1 MSRSVLVTGGN
12 RGIGLASA
20 RALAAEGNKV
30 AITYRTGEPPA
41 GFYAVRCDVT
51 DTAQLKAAV
60 EEVTVQQGAVEIL
73 VSNAGITRDQLLIGM
88 PEEDFRAVMTTN
100 FEAAVALTRQV
111 LPAMIKARWGR
122 LIYMSSIN
130 SMSGAPGQTNYASA
144 KAALIGFARSLAI
157 EVGRRNITANVVAP
171 GMIETDMVEH
181 VTDVRRQ
188 AALARTALARTGT
201 PEEVAAAV
209 RFLAADDASYV
220 TAGVIPVTGGL
231 GAGH

>member
-12 RGIGLASA
+12 RGIGLATA
-20 RALAAEGNKV
+20 RALAAEGHKV
-30 AITYRTGEPPA
+30 AITYRNGEPPP
-41 GFYAVRCDVT
+41 GFFAVRCDVT
-51 DTAQLKAAV
+51 DGEQIRAAV
-60 EEVTVQQGAVEIL
+60 EEVAIQQGPVEIL

-88 PEEDFRAVMTTN
+88 PEDDFRSVMETN
-100 FEAAVALTRQV
+100 FEAAVAITRAV
-111 LPAMIKARWGR
+111 VPAMIKARWGR

-157 EVGRRNITANVVAP
+157 ELGRRNVTVNVVAP

-181 VTDVRRQ
+181 VTDARRQ

-209 RFLAADDASYV
+209 RFLAGEDASYV

>member
-1 MSRSVLVTGGN
+1 
-12 RGIGLASA
+12 
-20 RALAAEGNKV
+20 
-30 AITYRTGEPPA
+30 
-41 GFYAVRCDVT
+41 
-51 DTAQLKAAV
+51 
-60 EEVTVQQGAVEIL
+60 
-73 VSNAGITRDQLLIGM
+73 
-88 PEEDFRAVMTTN
+88 
-100 FEAAVALTRQV
+100 
-111 LPAMIKARWGR
+111 
-122 LIYMSSIN
+122 MSSIN

-157 EVGRRNITANVVAP
+157 ELGKRNVTVNVVAP

-181 VTDVRRQ
+181 VTDARRE

-209 RFLAADDASYV
+209 RFLAGEDASYV

>member
-12 RGIGLASA
+12 RGIGLATA
-20 RALAAEGNKV
+20 RALAAEGHKV
-30 AITYRTGEPPA
+30 AITYRNGEPPP
-41 GFYAVRCDVT
+41 GFFAVRCDVT
-51 DTAQLKAAV
+51 EPAQIKAAV
-60 EEVTVQQGAVEIL
+60 EAVSVQQGDIEIL

-88 PEEDFRAVMTTN
+88 PEDDFRAVMETN
-100 FEAAVALTRQV
+100 FQGAVSVTRAV
-111 LPAMIKARWGR
+111 VPAMIKARWGR

-130 SMSGAPGQTNYASA
+130 SMSGAPGQTNYASS

-157 EVGRRNITANVVAP
+157 ELGRRNITVNVVAP
-171 GMIETDMVEH
+171 GMIETDMVED
-181 VTDVRRQ
+181 VTDARRK

-201 PEEVAAAV
+201 PEEVAAAA
-209 RFLAADDASYV
+209 RFLAGEDASYV

>member
-12 RGIGLASA
+12 RGIGLATA
-20 RALAAEGNKV
+20 RALAADGHKV
-30 AITYRTGEPPA
+30 AITYRNGEPPP
-41 GFYAVRCDVT
+41 GFFAVRCDVT
-51 DTAQLKAAV
+51 DSAQVEAAV
-60 EEVTVQQGAVEIL
+60 QEVSIQQGAVEIL

-88 PEEDFRAVMTTN
+88 PEDDFRAVMETN
-100 FEAAVALTRQV
+100 FQGAVSVTRAV
-111 LPAMIKARWGR
+111 IPAMIKARWGR

-130 SMSGAPGQTNYASA
+130 SMSGAPGQTNYASS

-157 EVGRRNITANVVAP
+157 ELGRRNITVNVVAP
-171 GMIETDMVEH
+171 GMIETDMVEN
-181 VTDVRRQ
+181 VTDARRQ

-201 PEEVAAAV
+201 PEEVAAAA
-209 RFLAADDASYV
+209 RFLAGDDASYV

>member
-12 RGIGLASA
+12 RGIGLATA
-20 RALAAEGNKV
+20 RALAAEGHKV
-30 AITYRTGEPPA
+30 AITYRNGEPPP
-41 GFYAVRCDVT
+41 GFFAVRCDVT
-51 DTAQLKAAV
+51 DGEQIRAAV
-60 EEVTVQQGAVEIL
+60 EEVTIQQGPVEIL

-88 PEEDFRAVMTTN
+88 PEDDFRSVMETN
-100 FEAAVALTRQV
+100 FEAAVAITRAV
-111 LPAMIKARWGR
+111 VPAMIKARWGR

-157 EVGRRNITANVVAP
+157 ELGRRNVTVNVVAP

-181 VTDVRRQ
+181 VTDARRR

-209 RFLAADDASYV
+209 RFLAGEDASYV

>member
-1 MSRSVLVTGGN
+1 MTRSVLVTGGN
-12 RGIGLASA
+12 RGIGLATA

-30 AITYRTGEPPA
+30 AITYRNGEPPP
-41 GFYAVRCDVT
+41 GFFAVRCDVT
-51 DTAQLKAAV
+51 DPAQVKAAV
-60 EEVTVQQGAVEIL
+60 EEVAIQQGPVEIL
-73 VSNAGITRDQLLIGM
+73 VSNAGITRDQVLIGM
-88 PEEDFRAVMTTN
+88 PEEDFRDVMETN
-100 FEAAVALTRQV
+100 FQAAVTVTREV
-111 LPAMIKARWGR
+111 VPAMIKARWGR

-144 KAALIGFARSLAI
+144 KAAMIGFARSLAI
-157 EVGRRNITANVVAP
+157 EVGRRNITVNVVAP
-171 GMIETDMVEH
+171 GMIETDMVQN
-181 VTDVRRQ
+181 VTDARRQ

-209 RFLAADDASYV
+209 RFLAGDDASYV

>member
-12 RGIGLASA
+12 RGIGLATA
-20 RALAAEGNKV
+20 RALAAEGHKV
-30 AITYRTGEPPA
+30 AVTYHSTEPPP
-41 GFYAVRCDVT
+41 GFFAVRCDVT
-51 DTAQLKAAV
+51 DPAQVKAAV
-60 EEVTVQQGAVEIL
+60 EEVSIQQGAVEVL

-88 PEEDFRAVMTTN
+88 PEDDFRAVMETN
-100 FEAAVALTRQV
+100 FQAAVTVTREV
-111 LPAMIKARWGR
+111 VPAMIKARWGR
-122 LIYMSSIN
+122 IDLHVVHQQHVRCA
-130 SMSGAPGQTNYASA
+130 GADQLRVRQGRVDRLRP
-144 KAALIGFARSLAI
+144 LAGHRA
-157 EVGRRNITANVVAP
+157 GRRNVTVNVVAP

-181 VTDVRRQ
+181 VTDARRE

-209 RFLAADDASYV
+209 RFLAGEDASYV

>member
-12 RGIGLASA
+12 RGIGLATA
-20 RALAAEGNKV
+20 RALAAEGHKV
-30 AITYRTGEPPA
+30 AITHHSSEAPP
-41 GFYAVRCDVT
+41 GFFAVRCDVT
-51 DTAQLKAAV
+51 DPEQVKAAV
-60 EEVTVQQGAVEIL
+60 EEVSIQQGAVEVL

-88 PEEDFRAVMTTN
+88 PEDDFRAVMETN
-100 FEAAVALTRQV
+100 FQAAVTVTREV
-111 LPAMIKARWGR
+111 VPAMIKARWGR

-157 EVGRRNITANVVAP
+157 ELGRRNVTVNVVAP

-181 VTDVRRQ
+181 VTDARRK

-209 RFLAADDASYV
+209 RFLAGEDASYV

>member
-12 RGIGLASA
+12 RGIGLATA
-20 RALAAEGNKV
+20 RALAAEGHKV
-30 AITYRTGEPPA
+30 AITYRNSEPPP
-41 GFYAVRCDVT
+41 GFFAVRCDVT
-51 DTAQLKAAV
+51 DPEQVRAAV
-60 EEVTVQQGAVEIL
+60 EEVSIQQGAVEVL

-88 PEEDFRAVMTTN
+88 PEEDFRAVMETN
-100 FEAAVALTRQV
+100 FQAAVTVTREV
-111 LPAMIKARWGR
+111 VPAMIKARWGR

-157 EVGRRNITANVVAP
+157 ELGRRNVTVNVVAP

-181 VTDVRRQ
+181 VTDARRK

-209 RFLAADDASYV
+209 RFLAGEDASYV

>member
-12 RGIGLASA
+12 RGIGLATA
-20 RALAAEGNKV
+20 RALAAEGHKV
-30 AITYRTGEPPA
+30 AITYRNGEPPP
-41 GFYAVRCDVT
+41 GFFAVRCDVT
-51 DTAQLKAAV
+51 DPAQIEAAV
-60 EEVTVQQGAVEIL
+60 EAVSIQQGDIEIL

-88 PEEDFRAVMTTN
+88 PEDDFRAVMETN
-100 FEAAVALTRQV
+100 FQGAVSVTRAV
-111 LPAMIKARWGR
+111 VPAMIKARWGR

-130 SMSGAPGQTNYASA
+130 SMSGAPGQTNYASS

-157 EVGRRNITANVVAP
+157 ELGRRNITVNVVAP
-171 GMIETDMVEH
+171 GMIETDMVED
-181 VTDVRRQ
+181 VTDARRK

-201 PEEVAAAV
+201 PEEVAAAA
-209 RFLAADDASYV
+209 RFLAGEDASYV

>member
-12 RGIGLASA
+12 RGIGLATA
-20 RALAAEGNKV
+20 RALAAEGHKV
-30 AITYRTGEPPA
+30 AITYRNGEPPP
-41 GFYAVRCDVT
+41 GFFAVRCDVT
-51 DTAQLKAAV
+51 DPAQIKAAV
-60 EEVTVQQGAVEIL
+60 EEVSIQQGDIEIL

-88 PEEDFRAVMTTN
+88 PEDDFRAVMETN
-100 FEAAVALTRQV
+100 FQGAVSVTRAV
-111 LPAMIKARWGR
+111 VPAMIKARWGR

-130 SMSGAPGQTNYASA
+130 SMSGAPGQTNYASS

-157 EVGRRNITANVVAP
+157 ELGRRNITVNVVAP
-171 GMIETDMVEH
+171 GMIETDMVED
-181 VTDVRRQ
+181 VTDARRK

-201 PEEVAAAV
+201 PEEVAAAA
-209 RFLAADDASYV
+209 RFLAGEDASYV

>member
-12 RGIGLASA
+12 RGIGLATA
-20 RALAAEGNKV
+20 RALAAEGHKV
-30 AITYRTGEPPA
+30 AITHHSSEPPP
-41 GFYAVRCDVT
+41 GFFAVRCDVT
-51 DTAQLKAAV
+51 DPEQVRAAV
-60 EEVTVQQGAVEIL
+60 EEVSIQQGAVEVL

-88 PEEDFRAVMTTN
+88 PEEDFRAVMETN
-100 FEAAVALTRQV
+100 FQAAVTVTREV
-111 LPAMIKARWGR
+111 VPAMIKARWGR

-130 SMSGAPGQTNYASA
+130 SLSGAPGQTNYASA

-157 EVGRRNITANVVAP
+157 ELGRRNVTVNVVAP

-181 VTDVRRQ
+181 VTDARRQ

-209 RFLAADDASYV
+209 RFLAGEDASYV

>member
-41 GFYAVRCDVT
+41 GFHAVRCDVT

>member
-12 RGIGLASA
+12 RGIGLATA
-20 RALAAEGNKV
+20 RALAAEGHKV
-30 AITYRTGEPPA
+30 AITYRNGEPPP
-41 GFYAVRCDVT
+41 GFFAVRCDVT
-51 DTAQLKAAV
+51 DPAQVKAAV
-60 EEVTVQQGAVEIL
+60 EAVSIQQGDIEIL

-88 PEEDFRAVMTTN
+88 PEDDFRAVMETN
-100 FEAAVALTRQV
+100 FQGAVSVTRAV
-111 LPAMIKARWGR
+111 VPAMIKARWGR

-130 SMSGAPGQTNYASA
+130 SMSGAPGQTNYASS

-157 EVGRRNITANVVAP
+157 ELGRRNITVNVVAP
-171 GMIETDMVEH
+171 GMIETDMVEN
-181 VTDVRRQ
+181 VTDARRK

-201 PEEVAAAV
+201 PEEVAAAA
-209 RFLAADDASYV
+209 RFLAGEDASYV

>member
-12 RGIGLASA
+12 RGIGLATA
-20 RALAAEGNKV
+20 RALAAEGHKV
-30 AITYRTGEPPA
+30 AITYRSSEPPP
-41 GFYAVRCDVT
+41 GFFAVRCDVT
-51 DTAQLKAAV
+51 DPEQVRAAV
-60 EEVTVQQGAVEIL
+60 EEVSIQQGAVEVL

-88 PEEDFRAVMTTN
+88 PEEDFRAVMETN
-100 FEAAVALTRQV
+100 FQAAVTVTREV
-111 LPAMIKARWGR
+111 VPAMIKARWGR

-157 EVGRRNITANVVAP
+157 ELGRRNVTVNVVAP

-181 VTDVRRQ
+181 VTDARRK

-209 RFLAADDASYV
+209 RFLAGEDASYV
-220 TAGVIPVTGGL
+220 TAGIIPVTGGL

>member
-12 RGIGLASA
+12 RGIGLATA
-20 RALAAEGNKV
+20 RALAAEGHKV
-30 AITYRTGEPPA
+30 AVTYHSTEPPP
-41 GFYAVRCDVT
+41 GFFAVRCDVT
-51 DTAQLKAAV
+51 DPEQVRAAV
-60 EEVTVQQGAVEIL
+60 EEVSIQQGAVEVL

-88 PEEDFRAVMTTN
+88 PEDDFRAVMETN
-100 FEAAVALTRQV
+100 FQAAVTVTREV
-111 LPAMIKARWGR
+111 VPAMIKARWGR

-157 EVGRRNITANVVAP
+157 ELGRRNVTVNVVAP

-181 VTDVRRQ
+181 VTDARRK

-209 RFLAADDASYV
+209 RFLAGEDASYV

>member
-51 DTAQLKAAV
+51 DTAQLEAAV

>member
-12 RGIGLASA
+12 RGIGLATA
-20 RALAAEGNKV
+20 RALADEGHKV
-30 AITYRTGEPPA
+30 AVTYHSTPPPP
-41 GFYAVRCDVT
+41 GFFAVRCDVT
-51 DTAQLKAAV
+51 DPAQVKAAV
-60 EEVTVQQGAVEIL
+60 EEVSIQQGAVEVL

-88 PEEDFRAVMTTN
+88 PEDDFRAVMETN
-100 FEAAVALTRQV
+100 FQAAVTVTREV
-111 LPAMIKARWGR
+111 VPAMIKARWGR

-157 EVGRRNITANVVAP
+157 ELGRRNVTVNVVAP

-181 VTDVRRQ
+181 VTDARRR

-209 RFLAADDASYV
+209 RFLAGEDASYV

>member
-12 RGIGLASA
+12 RGIGLATA
-20 RALAAEGNKV
+20 RALAAEGHKV
-30 AITYRTGEPPA
+30 AITYRNGEPPP
-41 GFYAVRCDVT
+41 GFFAVRCDVT
-51 DTAQLKAAV
+51 DPAQITAAV
-60 EEVTVQQGAVEIL
+60 EAVSIQQGDIEIL

-88 PEEDFRAVMTTN
+88 PEDDFRAVMETN
-100 FEAAVALTRQV
+100 FQGAVGVTRAV
-111 LPAMIKARWGR
+111 IPAMIKARWGR

-130 SMSGAPGQTNYASA
+130 SMSGAPGQTNYASS

-157 EVGRRNITANVVAP
+157 ELGRRNITVNVVAP
-171 GMIETDMVEH
+171 GMIETDMVGH
-181 VTDVRRQ
+181 VTDARRK

-201 PEEVAAAV
+201 PEEVAAAA
-209 RFLAADDASYV
+209 RFLAGEDASYV

>member
-12 RGIGLASA
+12 RGIGLATA
-20 RALAAEGNKV
+20 RALAAEGHKV
-30 AITYRTGEPPA
+30 AITYRNGEPPP
-41 GFYAVRCDVT
+41 GFFAVRCDVT
-51 DTAQLKAAV
+51 DPAQIKAAV
-60 EEVTVQQGAVEIL
+60 EAVSIQQGDIEIL

-88 PEEDFRAVMTTN
+88 PEDDFRAVMETN
-100 FEAAVALTRQV
+100 FQGAVSVTRAV
-111 LPAMIKARWGR
+111 VPAMIKARWGR

-130 SMSGAPGQTNYASA
+130 SMSGAPGQTNYASS

-157 EVGRRNITANVVAP
+157 ELGRRNITVNVVAP
-171 GMIETDMVEH
+171 GMIETDMVEN
-181 VTDVRRQ
+181 VTDARRK

-201 PEEVAAAV
+201 PEEVAAAA
-209 RFLAADDASYV
+209 RFLAGEDASYV

>member
-12 RGIGLASA
+12 RGIGLATA
-20 RALAAEGNKV
+20 RALAAEGHKV
-30 AITYRTGEPPA
+30 AITYRNGEPPP
-41 GFYAVRCDVT
+41 GFFAVRCDVT
-51 DTAQLKAAV
+51 DSAQIEAAV
-60 EEVTVQQGAVEIL
+60 QEVSIQQGAVEIL

-88 PEEDFRAVMTTN
+88 PEDDFRAVMETN
-100 FEAAVALTRQV
+100 FQGAVSVTRAV
-111 LPAMIKARWGR
+111 IPAMIKARWGR

-130 SMSGAPGQTNYASA
+130 SMSGAPGQTNYASS

-157 EVGRRNITANVVAP
+157 ELGRRNITVNVVAP
-171 GMIETDMVEH
+171 GMIETDMVEN
-181 VTDVRRQ
+181 VTDARRQ

-201 PEEVAAAV
+201 PEEVAAAA
-209 RFLAADDASYV
+209 RFLAGEDASYV

>member
-12 RGIGLASA
+12 RGIGLATA
-20 RALAAEGNKV
+20 RALAAEGHKV
-30 AITYRTGEPPA
+30 AITYRNGEPPP
-41 GFYAVRCDVT
+41 GFFAVRCDVT
-51 DTAQLKAAV
+51 DGEQIRAAV
-60 EEVTVQQGAVEIL
+60 EEVTIQQGPVEIL

-88 PEEDFRAVMTTN
+88 PEDDFRSVMETN
-100 FEAAVALTRQV
+100 FEAAVAITRAV
-111 LPAMIKARWGR
+111 VPAMIKARWGR

-157 EVGRRNITANVVAP
+157 ELGRRNVTVNVVAP

-181 VTDVRRQ
+181 VTDARRQ

-209 RFLAADDASYV
+209 RFLAGEDASYV

>member
-12 RGIGLASA
+12 RGIGLACA

-30 AITYRTGEPPA
+30 AITYRSGEPPA
-41 GFYAVRCDVT
+41 GFFAVRCDVT
-51 DTAQLKAAV
+51 DADQLKDAV
-60 EEVTVQQGAVEIL
+60 DEVTRQQGAVEIL

-88 PEEDFRAVMTTN
+88 PEEDFRAVMATN
-100 FEAAVALTRQV
+100 FEAAVALTRLV
-111 LPAMIKARWGR
+111 VPPMIKARWGR

-144 KAALIGFARSLAI
+144 KAALIGFARSIAI

-171 GMIETDMVEH
+171 GMIETDMVGN
-181 VTDVRRQ
+181 VTDARRQ

-201 PEEVAAAV
+201 AEEVAAAV

>member
-12 RGIGLASA
+12 RGIGLATA
-20 RALAAEGNKV
+20 RALAAEGHKV
-30 AITYRTGEPPA
+30 AITYRNGEPPP
-41 GFYAVRCDVT
+41 GFFAVRCDVT
-51 DTAQLKAAV
+51 DGAQIRAAV
-60 EEVTVQQGAVEIL
+60 EEVAIQQGPVEIL

-88 PEEDFRAVMTTN
+88 PEDDFRAVMETN
-100 FEAAVALTRQV
+100 FEAAVAITRAV
-111 LPAMIKARWGR
+111 VPAMIKARWGR

-157 EVGRRNITANVVAP
+157 ELGRRNVTVNVVAP

-181 VTDVRRQ
+181 VTDARRE

-209 RFLAADDASYV
+209 RFLAGEDASYV

>member
-12 RGIGLASA
+12 RGIGLATA
-20 RALAAEGNKV
+20 RALAAEGHKV
-30 AITYRTGEPPA
+30 AITYRNGEPPP
-41 GFYAVRCDVT
+41 GFFAVRCDVT
-51 DTAQLKAAV
+51 DPAQIKAAV
-60 EEVTVQQGAVEIL
+60 EAVSIQQGDIEIL

-88 PEEDFRAVMTTN
+88 PEDDFRAVMETN
-100 FEAAVALTRQV
+100 FQGAVSVTRAV
-111 LPAMIKARWGR
+111 VPAMIKARWGR

-130 SMSGAPGQTNYASA
+130 SMSGAPGQTNYASS

-157 EVGRRNITANVVAP
+157 ELGRRNITVNVVAP
-171 GMIETDMVEH
+171 GMIETDMVED
-181 VTDVRRQ
+181 VTDARRK

-201 PEEVAAAV
+201 PEEVAAAA
-209 RFLAADDASYV
+209 RFLAGEDASYV

>member
-12 RGIGLASA
+12 RGIGLATA
-20 RALAAEGNKV
+20 RALAAEGHKV
-30 AITYRTGEPPA
+30 AVTYRSSEPPP
-41 GFYAVRCDVT
+41 GFFAVRCDVT
-51 DTAQLKAAV
+51 DPEQVRAAV
-60 EEVTVQQGAVEIL
+60 EEVSIQQGAVEVL

-88 PEEDFRAVMTTN
+88 PEDDFRAVMETN
-100 FEAAVALTRQV
+100 FQAAVTVTREV
-111 LPAMIKARWGR
+111 VPAMIKARWGR

-157 EVGRRNITANVVAP
+157 ELGRRNVTVNVVAP
-171 GMIETDMVEH
+171 GMIETDMVGH
-181 VTDVRRQ
+181 VTDARRK

-209 RFLAADDASYV
+209 RFLAGEDASYV

>member
-12 RGIGLASA
+12 RGIGLATA
-20 RALAAEGNKV
+20 RALAAEGHKV
-30 AITYRTGEPPA
+30 AVTYRNGEPPP
-41 GFYAVRCDVT
+41 GFFAVRCDVT
-51 DTAQLKAAV
+51 DSAQVEAAV
-60 EEVTVQQGAVEIL
+60 QEVSIQQGAVEIL

-88 PEEDFRAVMTTN
+88 PEDDFRAVMETN
-100 FEAAVALTRQV
+100 FQGAVSVTRAV
-111 LPAMIKARWGR
+111 IPAMIKARWGR

-130 SMSGAPGQTNYASA
+130 SMSGAPGQTNYASS

-157 EVGRRNITANVVAP
+157 ELGRRNITVNVVAP
-171 GMIETDMVEH
+171 GMIETDMVEN
-181 VTDVRRQ
+181 VTDARRQ

-201 PEEVAAAV
+201 PEEVAAAA
-209 RFLAADDASYV
+209 RFLAGEDASYV